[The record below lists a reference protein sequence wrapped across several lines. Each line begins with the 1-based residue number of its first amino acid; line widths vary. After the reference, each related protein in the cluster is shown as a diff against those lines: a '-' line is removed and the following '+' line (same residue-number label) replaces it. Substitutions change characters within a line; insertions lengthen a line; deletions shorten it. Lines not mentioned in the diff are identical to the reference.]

1 MDSEIEDF
9 LEHYGV
15 KGMKWGVRK
24 RVSNAVTKAR
34 GGPKL
39 PDSADAAEAKVSK
52 KKAKNNVGSLSNK
65 ELQALVT
72 RMNLEQQ
79 YSRLAVGDRG
89 PAQKFIADT
98 LTNVGKQQLTRLAND
113 AAADQ
118 VGTLLKNRK

>member
-1 MDSEIEDF
+1 MGNEVEDF
-9 LEHYGV
+9 IEHYGV

-24 RVSNAVTKAR
+24 RAGGLITKAR

-39 PDSADAAEAKVSK
+39 PDSEDASKAKVSK

-65 ELQALVT
+65 ELQELVT

-89 PAQKFIADT
+89 AVQKFIADT